1 MVFGW
6 LTFFF
11 LPSSSS
17 KTEEITKRE
26 GSKKRRRLIFP
37 FTRRAGHRGRG
48 EKSGNLKRSHEN
60 VVFIIEGIERKEL
73 HMGDHIFH
81 HSLFFFLV
89 HITEELWGPRGARN
103 KQLALGH
110 SADIIQHCWQLP
122 SSSSSSSSPFQ
133 FSTNQILFSRLPVSS
148 ILTLCRDFFSSI
160 RSWFN

>member
-1 MVFGW
+1 MCGIRVLINFRGESANYLLKKKTLKFIKKSSTFFKKRRFYPTKKKYRHQSEWRRWAPFKRPYGVWMVDV
-6 LTFFF
+6 FF

-81 HSLFFFLV
+81 HSLFFFFWC
-89 HITEELWGPRGARN
+89 T
-103 KQLALGH
+103 
-110 SADIIQHCWQLP
+110 
-122 SSSSSSSSPFQ
+122 
-133 FSTNQILFSRLPVSS
+133 
-148 ILTLCRDFFSSI
+148 
-160 RSWFN
+160 